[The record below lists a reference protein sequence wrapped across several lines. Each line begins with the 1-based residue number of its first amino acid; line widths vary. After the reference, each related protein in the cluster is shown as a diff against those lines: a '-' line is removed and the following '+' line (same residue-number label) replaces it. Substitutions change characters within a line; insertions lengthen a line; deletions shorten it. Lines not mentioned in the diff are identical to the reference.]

1 MNLIM
6 NLKQIVEQ
14 INRQLMISDSYSE
27 HRVLQIMEGQN
38 QLIYSKNGFDFFL
51 IPIDEE
57 EMNEQERL
65 EGLFISI
72 ECDILENQRNRYFL
86 IIKTQSSRREVFV
99 PFISELICKDL
110 ANPIDALNETLREWR
125 DFWSGKRARLSKQE
139 QIGLLGELFTLS
151 KLLEQSSPKLVERWG
166 GPLDWL
172 HDFESNR
179 LDLEIKTTTTQPDS
193 VYISKISQVAPMEG
207 DKQLHLIVI
216 GLEEGDDIDLP
227 KMIEYVRSQLANTS
241 ELKHFEKVLH
251 SSGYRDS
258 EKHHYQHTY
267 SVSFVKFHEITES
280 SPVLKPTLLGEMPST
295 VENIKYNL
303 LTHAMDTVE
312 IDDEK
317 WLEFCKLM

>member
-1 MNLIM
+1 M

-27 HRVLQIMEGQN
+27 NRLLQIVEGEEH
-38 QLIYSKNGFDFFL
+38 LIYSAEGFDFFL
-51 IPIDEE
+51 IPIESE
-57 EMNEQERL
+57 EMKEQERL
-65 EGLFISI
+65 EGLFISVD
-72 ECDILENQRNRYFL
+72 CNILEKEKRKSFL

-99 PFISELICKDL
+99 PFISELISKEL
-110 ANPIDALNETLREWR
+110 SNPIDALNETLKEWR

-151 KLLEQSSPKLVERWG
+151 KLLKFSSSNLVEKWG

-172 HDFESNR
+172 HDFESNK

-207 DKQLHLIVI
+207 AKQLHLIII
-216 GLEEGDDIDLP
+216 GLEEGDDVNLP
-227 KMIEYVRSQLANTS
+227 RMVELIRSQLANTS
-241 ELKHFEKVLH
+241 GINQFEKVLYG
-251 SSGYRDS
+251 SGYRDS
-258 EKHHYQHTY
+258 EKHHYLHTY
-267 SVSFVKFHEITES
+267 SISFAKSHEITEN
-280 SPVLKPTLLGEMPST
+280 SPVLKPKLLGEIPNT

-303 LTHAMDTVE
+303 LTHAMDTIE

-317 WLEFCKLM
+317 WLQYSKLM